1 MKNFK
6 IELLTPSKSELE
18 MTGVDKIYIDSALK
32 QHTFRTVKITSLSCA
47 QANILKQTAISCGT
61 DCSVHRETITGKI
74 ERTDCILSG
83 SLREFEKIAE
93 KLSYQ
98 PLKLKILSEEL
109 KEIIFGKP
117 QNIVVN
123 GKIFDWTKTYIM
135 GILNITP
142 DSFSDGGSYFD
153 TEKALSRA
161 AGMIEDGVDIIDVG
175 GESTRPYSEIVPV
188 DEEIS
193 RIKPVIEAIRKF
205 NTDIPISI
213 DTRNAKTAEV
223 AIQSGANIVNDV
235 SAGDWDSEMF
245 KTCAEFNVPL
255 ILNHSQGTPDNM
267 QDNPHYENCI
277 DEIKTYLFNKA
288 EEAKNAGVKNIIID
302 PGIGFGKTT
311 EQNLDI
317 IKNIDR
323 FLTPDYPLLVGH
335 SRKTFLRELFHTSD
349 RETLDKATAIV
360 SEYLAQKSVNILRV
374 HDVKGHKP
382 LKIFG
387 NF

>member
-74 ERTDCILSG
+74 EKTDCILSG

-98 PLKLKILSEEL
+98 PLKLKLLSEEL

-142 DSFSDGGSYFD
+142 DSISDGGNYYD

-175 GESTRPYSEIVPV
+175 GESTRPYSEMVPV

-223 AIQSGANIVNDV
+223 AIQSGANIVNDI

-245 KTCAEFNVPL
+245 KTCAELNVPL
-255 ILNHSQGTPDNM
+255 ILNHSQGTPDKM

-277 DEIKTYLFNKA
+277 DEIKTYLFYRA

-335 SRKTFLRELFHTSD
+335 SRKTFLRELFNTPD